1 MRIVAV
7 LAVLGAISAY
17 TAPSASGQLLF
28 DNFGPENSYVVLGG
42 WGAEQDLTSGMAF
55 QPSSTACLE
64 SLHVAISSA
73 YGSRAWLGLYDD
85 AEGIPGRLLESF
97 DLTSLMDLFG
107 YRYDPIVLRSS
118 AQPLLVMGSTYY
130 LVPYGI
136 GDHVAVW
143 NLNSIN
149 DIGPIV
155 LTQDGGTT
163 WHRRLDIRGAFRV
176 VGIPVQNKVP
186 EPGAW
191 AFMVAGATGG
201 LLLLRRRK

>member
-1 MRIVAV
+1 MRIAPTLALTV
-7 LAVLGAISAY
+7 LISAISV
-17 TAPSASGQLLF
+17 PVVSAQVLF
-28 DNFGPENSYVVLGG
+28 DNFGPDNAYEVRAG
-42 WGAEQDLTSGMAF
+42 WGSEQDFSTGMVF
-55 QPSSTACLE
+55 QPSSTACLY

-85 AEGIPGRLLESF
+85 GGGMPGRLLESF

-107 YRYDPIVLRSS
+107 YQFDPIVLRSS
-118 AQPLLVMGSTYY
+118 AQPLLTAGTDYY

-136 GDHVAVW
+136 GDHIAVW

-149 DIGPIV
+149 DIGPV
-155 LTQDGGTT
+155 VTTQDGGTT
-163 WHRRLDIRGAFRV
+163 WHRRLDLRGAFRV